1 MSVPSGIKD
10 ILQDLITT
18 GLIRIRALAWEG
30 AADRCAIEADH
41 IHNLPS
47 LLAHEEPDGLVHYG
61 EVERPSHIRQSG
73 PTHLAMW
80 EPLWR
85 WLQAHIEGVVTA
97 QASR

>member
-1 MSVPSGIKD
+1 MSDPSDVKD
-10 ILQDLITT
+10 ILQDLLTM

-30 AADRCAIEADH
+30 NADRCAIEADH
-41 IHNLPS
+41 IHNLPR
-47 LLAHEEPDGLVHYG
+47 LLAHEEADGLVYYW
-61 EVERPSHIRQSG
+61 EAERPSYIRQSE

-85 WLQAHIEGVVTA
+85 RLQAHIGAVATA